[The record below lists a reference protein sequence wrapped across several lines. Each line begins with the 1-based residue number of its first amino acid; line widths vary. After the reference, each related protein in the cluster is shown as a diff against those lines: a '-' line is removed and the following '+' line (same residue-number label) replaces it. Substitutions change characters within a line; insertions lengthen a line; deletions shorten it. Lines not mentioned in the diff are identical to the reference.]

1 MQNTVGF
8 TYSKKTLFYPQEKK
22 FVPIL
27 KNLKEIWEEKN
38 PQENEYTCMCLA
50 LGLAQ

>member
-1 MQNTVGF
+1 MKNTVGF
-8 TYSKKTLFYPQEKK
+8 TKEEKK

-27 KNLKEIWEEKN
+27 KNLKEIWEKKKTKN
-38 PQENEYTCMCLA
+38 NEYTCMCLA